1 MALPS
6 ASRSTHAGPELIPQ
20 SSVVRCPQPSSRSCC
35 RPSALMTDSDRGE
48 PDETGEEGVTSKL
61 DTAQAYVDLIS
72 VGGDLEKAITDYMSD
87 DFENLDTDG
96 NVALTKD
103 QLLGMTRMLG
113 PSFTGY
119 GFVSADLRE
128 EDDYVIMTGHFEGTL
143 IGDVD
148 LSAMGLGVG
157 VIPASG
163 KKIVWPEASAKLTI
177 EGGRIVRMQP
187 YAGAAG
193 LKAWLAALETK
204 TPSA

>member
-1 MALPS
+1 M
-6 ASRSTHAGPELIPQ
+6 
-20 SSVVRCPQPSSRSCC
+20 
-35 RPSALMTDSDRGE
+35 
-48 PDETGEEGVTSKL
+48 TSKL

-72 VGGDLEKAITDYMSD
+72 VSGDLEKAITDYMSD

-103 QLLGMTRMLG
+103 QLLEMTRMLR

-128 EDDYVIMTGHFEGTL
+128 EDDYVIMTGHFEGTH

-148 LSAMGLGVG
+148 LSAMGLG

>member
-1 MALPS
+1 M
-6 ASRSTHAGPELIPQ
+6 
-20 SSVVRCPQPSSRSCC
+20 
-35 RPSALMTDSDRGE
+35 
-48 PDETGEEGVTSKL
+48 TSKL

-103 QLLGMTRMLG
+103 QLLGMVRMLG
-113 PSFTGY
+113 GSFTGY
-119 GFVSADLRE
+119 GFLSADLRE
-128 EDDYVIMTGHFEGTL
+128 EDDYVIMTGHFEGTH

-148 LSAMGLGVG
+148 LSAMGLG

>member
-1 MALPS
+1 M
-6 ASRSTHAGPELIPQ
+6 
-20 SSVVRCPQPSSRSCC
+20 
-35 RPSALMTDSDRGE
+35 
-48 PDETGEEGVTSKL
+48 
-61 DTAQAYVDLIS
+61 
-72 VGGDLEKAITDYMSD
+72 
-87 DFENLDTDG
+87 
-96 NVALTKD
+96 
-103 QLLGMTRMLG
+103 
-113 PSFTGY
+113 
-119 GFVSADLRE
+119 
-128 EDDYVIMTGHFEGTL
+128 IMTGHFEGMH
-143 IGDVD
+143 IGDID